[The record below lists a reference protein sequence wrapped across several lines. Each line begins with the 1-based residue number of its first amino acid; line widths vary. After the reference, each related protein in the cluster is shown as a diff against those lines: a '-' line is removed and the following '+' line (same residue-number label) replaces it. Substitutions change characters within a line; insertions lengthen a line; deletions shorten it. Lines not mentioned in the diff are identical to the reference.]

1 MPEEPTIGEVLRRL
15 DRLDQR
21 LDRVFDDYETR
32 LRKVER
38 WVWSVPPTLL
48 VACGSLFASMFGGS

>member
-1 MPEEPTIGEVLRRL
+1 MADEATIGEVLRRL

-21 LDRVFDDYETR
+21 LDRVFDDYESR

-38 WVWSVPPTLL
+38 WTYAVPPTFVLAAASI
-48 VACGSLFASMFGGS
+48 VAAVVTK

>member
-1 MPEEPTIGEVLRRL
+1 MPDEPTIGEVLRRL

-38 WVWSVPPTLL
+38 WMYAVPPTFVLA
-48 VACGSLFASMFGGS
+48 VASVVATIVRS